1 MFKVATRIPRLL
13 VLPASVSPFFFRP
26 FAANAL
32 FLVPLAWGAALHAQA
47 ARDEPVKLQEF
58 VVTPSRYGITEA
70 RTSTPATLT
79 SQELEVLPQLGDD
92 LYRSI
97 ARLPGLA
104 ADDFTAQFWVRGA
117 PNRELLAR
125 FDGLDLI
132 EPFHLK
138 DVDGA
143 LSIIDPRAIQQL
155 ALTTGGF
162 TAEFGHRLGG
172 VLDMESKTPARRRTG
187 LGLSLTGVGAGSEG
201 VLAAD
206 RLRWLATAR
215 RGYPDVA
222 LRVAGRDDEV
232 EPRYYDVTAKFEYQI
247 APDHLLSLHALH
259 AGDTLRYR
267 KSSSPSLDSNYDN
280 TYGWLRWQGRVSPRL
295 SGEAVLSRAHLTWQ
309 RNADG
314 RMDGLP
320 FNLRDH
326 RRLDVTAFR
335 NDWTLTLGERAL
347 ARTGLELKSGDARYR
362 YALSR
367 QYTAVSAGRQIV
379 VSDTIDRALEPDGE
393 SWGGFVSARVEPVAA
408 LVLEPGLRFDRHDYT
423 NDREWG
429 PRMNGAFTLGRATLR
444 AAWGRHSQPQGLH
457 ELEIADDED
466 VFYRA
471 ERAEH
476 RIVSIE
482 APLRGTLLRL
492 EAYERRSD
500 RLRPRWEN
508 IDNGYDLFPE
518 VQSDRV
524 RLLPRRGRARGIEAM
539 VSSQRGGRLAWNA
552 SYALARAEEQL
563 ANGWVPRARDQRH
576 TWRAD
581 ATYSPN
587 HRWQFSAAWQYH
599 TGWPTTDIVYSL
611 VTLTNGRRVAVA
623 ANSDVYGL
631 RLPEYHRLDLRATRR
646 IQLARSQLRLFL
658 DIFNAYDRVNI
669 IGYDHRVTISGTELF
684 TTRKPRDQ
692 LPILPSVGAEWDF

>member
-1 MFKVATRIPRLL
+1 
-13 VLPASVSPFFFRP
+13 VSPFFSRT
-26 FAANAL
+26 FAANTL
-32 FLVPLAWGAALHAQA
+32 LLLPLAWCEALHAQA

-125 FDGLDLI
+125 FDGLELI

-162 TAEFGHRLGG
+162 TADFGNRLSG
-172 VLDMESKTPARRRTG
+172 VLDMESKTPSRRRTG

-232 EPRYYDVTAKFEYQI
+232 EPRYYDVTAKLEYRF

-267 KSSSPSLDSNYDN
+267 KSSNPSLDSNYDN
-280 TYGWLRWQGRVSPRL
+280 TYGWLRWQGRVSPTM
-295 SGEAVLSRAHLTWQ
+295 SGEAVLSRAQLTWQ
-309 RNADG
+309 RDADG

-320 FNLRDH
+320 FSLRDH
-326 RRLDVTAFR
+326 RRLDVTALR
-335 NDWTLTLGERAL
+335 NDWTLTLGDRAL
-347 ARTGLELKSGDARYR
+347 ARAGLEVKSSDARYR

-367 QYTAVSAGRQIV
+367 QYAAVSAGRQV
-379 VSDTIDRALEPDGE
+379 VLGETINRALEPDGKA
-393 SWGGFVSARVEPVAA
+393 WGGFVSARVQPVPA
-408 LVLEPGLRFDRHDYT
+408 LVLEPGLRFDRRDYT
-423 NDREWG
+423 DDREWG
-429 PRMNGAFTLGRATLR
+429 PRLNGAFTLRRATVR

-457 ELEIADDED
+457 ELEIADHEE

-476 RIVSIE
+476 RIVSVE
-482 APLRGTLLRL
+482 APFRGTLVRL
-492 EAYERRSD
+492 EVYERRSD
-500 RLRPRWEN
+500 HLRPRWEN
-508 IDNGYDLFPE
+508 VDNGYDLFPE

-539 VSSQRGGRLAWNA
+539 VSSRGGGRLAWNA

-581 ATYSPN
+581 VTYSAN
-587 HRWQFSAAWQYH
+587 QRWQISAAWQYH
-599 TGWPTTDIVYSL
+599 TGWPTTDVVYSL

-646 IQLARSQLRLFL
+646 IQLSRSQLRLFL

-669 IGYDHRVTISGTELF
+669 IGYDHRVTISGAEVISS
-684 TTRKPRDQ
+684 RKVRDQ
-692 LPILPSVGAEWDF
+692 LPILPSVGAEWEF